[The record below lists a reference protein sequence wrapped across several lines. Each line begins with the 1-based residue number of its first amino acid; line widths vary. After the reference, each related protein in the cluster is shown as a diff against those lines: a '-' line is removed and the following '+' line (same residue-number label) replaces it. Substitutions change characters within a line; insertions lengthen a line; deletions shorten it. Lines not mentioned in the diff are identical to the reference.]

1 MHSSGSRINKF
12 KTFILENKYF
22 IFLLMVLLIGV
33 NILVLNKISFIF
45 IPLGVLVKT
54 IVLPILLSGI
64 AFYLLN
70 PIVNFL
76 EKKKIPRI
84 YSIFL
89 IFLLIIG
96 VLIGVIMIVIPL
108 LRTQL
113 LHFFENF
120 PSYIR
125 TIEQE
130 LEQNLGKD
138 IIQQFRDATSVNTDE
153 LVNSFSQRAM
163 AVLQQ
168 TWSGIGGVL
177 SAVKN
182 VVLAIIMLPFILFYL
197 LKDGRKLPSYM
208 VYFLPT
214 KLRTETLV
222 VLKEANDKISS
233 YIRGQIIVSLC
244 IGVLLYIGYQII
256 GLDYSL
262 ILAIAAACTAIVPF
276 LGPAIAITPAI
287 IVAAVTSPLMLLK
300 MIAVWTVVQLVE
312 GKLISP
318 QIMGKSLS
326 IHPITIIFVILTSG
340 NLFGVVGVVLA
351 VPGYAVIKV
360 FLTHIFKWFKKNS
373 GLYA

>member
-12 KTFILENKYF
+12 KTFMLENKYF

-300 MIAVWTVVQLVE
+300 MIVVWTVVQLVE